1 MEQSTN
7 DLLLDLLDR
16 PAFCVQAGTVTQAN
30 TAACQRLITPGIPVS
45 DLLGSCTQAYAEFT
59 GGCLYLTVT
68 TADVRCGASV
78 TRKDDTDIFVL
89 DPDADPHLQA
99 MALSSQQLRSPLQ
112 SVMTLADDMENSKQT
127 EQLRRGLYQLQR
139 IICNMADISRY
150 QEQAMLHMESTD
162 LGSVITETVEK
173 AAALLARSQIRL
185 HFTGLTQT
193 VIGLADRELLER
205 AVNNLISN
213 AVKFSPKG
221 STLEAKLTC
230 RGNLLSF
237 SLRDAGEGIAPDV
250 YASLFSRYLRQPG
263 IEDGR
268 YGMGLGL
275 ALVRTAAASH
285 GGTVLIDQ
293 PEGRGTRVTMTISIR
308 KSEGTQL
315 RAPILL
321 PISDYAGGRD
331 HALLELSD
339 CLSADV
345 YQENM

>member
-30 TAACQRLITPGIPVS
+30 TAACQRLITPGIPVA
-45 DLLGSCTQAYAEFT
+45 DLLGSCAQAYAEFT

-68 TADVRCGASV
+68 TADIGCGACV
-78 TRKDDTDIFVL
+78 TRKDGTDIFVL
-89 DPDADPHLQA
+89 DPDADPQLQA
-99 MALSSQQLRSPLQ
+99 MALSAQQLRSPLQ
-112 SVMTLADDMENSKQT
+112 SVMTLADNMEDSKQAD
-127 EQLRRGLYQLQR
+127 QLRRGLYQLQR

-150 QEQAMLHMESTD
+150 QEQAMLHMETTD

-230 RGNLLSF
+230 RGSLLSF

-293 PEGRGTRVTMTISIR
+293 PEGRGTRVTMTISVR
-308 KSEGTQL
+308 ESEGTQL